1 MRDDT
6 ILFTNLLIY
15 FWKKEM
21 EQIRSELLK
30 KIAEDLAKQFK
41 IDSEKVLGV
50 LRKHFSLKEKLPV
63 DTFRS

>member
-1 MRDDT
+1 
-6 ILFTNLLIY
+6 
-15 FWKKEM
+15 M